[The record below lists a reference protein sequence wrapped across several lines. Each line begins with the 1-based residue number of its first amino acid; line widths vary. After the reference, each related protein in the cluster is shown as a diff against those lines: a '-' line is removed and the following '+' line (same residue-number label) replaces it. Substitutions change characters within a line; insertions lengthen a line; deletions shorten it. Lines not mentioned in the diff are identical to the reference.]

1 MKVELEFLDRHG
13 SRVIRREFTHE
24 GTLPLPV
31 TGEAVSID
39 GRTYSILGRVFH
51 YLRSGEG
58 SPDVKVTLSCEPRDG
73 R

>member
-13 SRVIRREFTHE
+13 VRVIRREFTHE
-24 GTLPLPV
+24 GALPLPV

-39 GRTYSILGRVFH
+39 GRTYAVTSRVFH
-51 YLRSGEG
+51 YLRSTDG
-58 SPDVKVTLSCEPRDG
+58 SPDVKVTLSCEPRDT